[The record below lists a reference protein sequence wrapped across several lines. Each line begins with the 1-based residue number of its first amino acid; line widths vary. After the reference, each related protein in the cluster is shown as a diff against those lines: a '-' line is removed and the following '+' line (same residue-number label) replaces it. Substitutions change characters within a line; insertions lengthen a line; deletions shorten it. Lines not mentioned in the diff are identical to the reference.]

1 MSPVHTH
8 THATRIEVESLM
20 ASNGTGG
27 EPAVTSPV
35 AWSGSVRD
43 KRLRKVIQMIESE
56 ELSSVQALAVE
67 VNLSPSHLQHLFKQQ
82 TGVCITELLTE
93 QRLRKAARHLEA
105 GDMSIKEIAY
115 AVGYVH
121 ASSFVR
127 AFRHYFAQTPR
138 AYRYRSARQAC

>member
-1 MSPVHTH
+1 MSPVYTR
-8 THATRIEVESLM
+8 THATQIELESLM
-20 ASNGTGG
+20 ASNGYSGG
-27 EPAVTSPV
+27 EALTGRVASTSV
-35 AWSGSVRD
+35 VRD

-56 ELSSVQALAVE
+56 ELSSVHALAIE

-93 QRLRKAARHLEA
+93 QRLRKAAHHLEA

-115 AVGYVH
+115 AVGYEH
-121 ASSFVR
+121 ASSFIR
-127 AFRHYFAQTPR
+127 AFQRYFAQTPG